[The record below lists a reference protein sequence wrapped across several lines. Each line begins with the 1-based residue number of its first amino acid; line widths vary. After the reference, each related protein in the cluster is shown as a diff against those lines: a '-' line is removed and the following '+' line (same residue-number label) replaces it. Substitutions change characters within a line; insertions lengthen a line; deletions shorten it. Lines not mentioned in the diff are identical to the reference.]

1 MTLAP
6 LIRPLLF
13 PDGVISDYV
22 GPYELNKV
30 CAHPFC
36 NVSTKDTHHLFRRQG
51 HPDADWVY
59 VDLPDIGWRYLPTK
73 VGLCR
78 RHHDD
83 VSGGVGGHR
92 AWIRWIEPENQFGWL
107 VQIHKRVTEKGL
119 IREPATG
126 EEKCSPDRACFD
138 WEMIGYLDPH
148 PPLDGRLQPPAQ
160 EPSIERGSSSD
171 PGVPP
176 SSGALPVHSHEL
188 SDGKCQTCGQR
199 LPKPK
204 DPNAKPRQKRTFSIA
219 VPKDQQEDGLE
230 VIESLLEPIAE
241 KLGRKDHASWKY
253 FTLVEALAFVNQH
266 LHLVERSVE
275 S

>member
-78 RHHDD
+78 HHHDD
-83 VSGGVGGHR
+83 VSGGVGGHK
-92 AWIRWIEPENQFGWL
+92 AWIRWIEPEHLFGWL
-107 VQIHKRVTEKGL
+107 EAR
-119 IREPATG
+119 
-126 EEKCSPDRACFD
+126 PDD
-138 WEMIGYLDPH
+138 DQTNTDNWELIGYLDPH

-160 EPSIERGSSSD
+160 EPSIERGSSNS

-176 SSGALPVHSHEL
+176 SSGALPVHSHEP

-275 S
+275 A